1 MLLVQLYLTFTVFL
15 DLDKG
20 TEAIYIKINI
30 RLGKWL
36 IIGLY
41 KPRIQNNSLFLEN
54 MLKNLSRYLD
64 SNKNITFLV
73 DFNMT
78 PEEKS

>member
-20 TEAIYIKINI
+20 TEAIYIEINI